1 MEATHQLDTEFS
13 AQPQSPNSQG
23 SAQVTKLSD
32 QSVEGFLTTQEF
44 TSERVVTRHQQHDF
58 GKKSADTAAQ
68 AASCE
73 DNKETE
79 QSQNPAQGNLENGDF
94 ISHPTETGIE
104 PEEYP
109 STWKA
114 TLLTIGLCLVTFATA
129 VDNTIIATAIPSIT
143 EEFHSLNDIGWY
155 ASSYLL
161 ASTALQPSFG
171 KVYTHFN
178 IKWVY
183 LAALVVFEVGSV
195 VAATAKSSIV
205 LIIGRVVAGLGGGGL
220 TSGGSTIL
228 SQAVSIEK
236 RAVFNSAFASTFG
249 IASVVGP
256 LLGGVLTDRLSWR
269 WCFWI
274 NLPIGGVAFI
284 AVLFVFRLPKR
295 ARSSLSVK
303 ERLRKLDFLGAFF
316 LVPGV
321 VSLLL
326 ALNWGGIDYPW
337 SDSRVWGT
345 LLGFG
350 LITAVFIGT
359 QLHRGEDATIPPR
372 VVARREVFTSVLFQ
386 AIFTMG
392 LYAHF
397 YYLPFYFQVVQG
409 TSAMNSGIRTIPYV
423 AGLSLLAIVAGIGVR
438 TIGYYAPFALFG
450 SAAFTVGAGLMYTL
464 QVNTSQPK
472 WVGYQVLA
480 GGGSGAAFQMP
491 LLAVQ
496 SSLPEKDVPTG
507 NALVGFFLTLGS
519 SIGVSI
525 AQNIFSSSL
534 RAALSAIEG
543 IDPEAIIAA
552 GAAGAR
558 GATPPALLPDVLKA
572 YDRAVMT
579 TFIYPIA
586 TGGLGFIVTLFWRW
600 TSLKSKKGSQ

>member
-1 MEATHQLDTEFS
+1 MET
-13 AQPQSPNSQG
+13 
-23 SAQVTKLSD
+23 
-32 QSVEGFLTTQEF
+32 
-44 TSERVVTRHQQHDF
+44 
-58 GKKSADTAAQ
+58 
-68 AASCE
+68 
-73 DNKETE
+73 TE
-79 QSQNPAQGNLENGDF
+79 QSSHHDAELSTQPHISQPGVVQITKHRDPGADGKPIIELSGDEATDYRPPNIEKMPEKSGDTAPTALDEDKKKTEQGKVSGRDNLEYTDP
-94 ISHPTETGIE
+94 ISRLTEAGVE
-104 PEEYP
+104 SRQYP

-114 TLLTIGLCLVTFATA
+114 SLLTIGLCLVTFATA

-143 EEFHSLNDIGWY
+143 EEFHSLDDIGWY

-161 ASTALQPSFG
+161 ASTALQPSYG

-183 LAALVVFEVGSV
+183 LGALVAFEVGSV
-195 VAATAKSSIV
+195 VAATAQSSMV

-228 SQAVSIEK
+228 THAVSIDK

-256 LLGGVLTDRLSWR
+256 LLGGVLTDNLSWR

-274 NLPIGGVAFI
+274 NLPLGAAAFI
-284 AVLFVFRLPKR
+284 TVIFVFRLPKR
-295 ARSSLSVK
+295 AKSTLSVK
-303 ERLRKLDFLGAFF
+303 ERLLKLDVVGASF

-326 ALNWGGIDYPW
+326 ALHWGGIDYPW

-359 QLHRGEDATIPPR
+359 QLYRGEDATIPPR
-372 VVARREVFTSVLFQ
+372 IISRRTVLTSTFFQ
-386 AIFTMG
+386 AIFSMG

-409 TSAMNSGIRTIPYV
+409 TSAMDSGIRTIPYV
-423 AGLSLLAIVAGIGVR
+423 AGLSLLAVLAGIGVR
-438 TIGYYAPFALFG
+438 IIGYYTPPALFG

-464 QVNTSQPK
+464 QVDTSQPK
-472 WVGYQVLA
+472 WIGYQVLA
-480 GGGSGAAFQMP
+480 GAGAGAAFQMP

-496 SSLPEKDVPTG
+496 SSLPEKDVPVG

-534 RAALSAIEG
+534 RGALGGIEG

-558 GATPPALLPDVLKA
+558 AATPPALLPDVLEA
-572 YDRAVMT
+572 YDSAIMT

-586 TGGLGFIVTLFWRW
+586 TGGFGLILTLFWGWR
-600 TSLKSKKGSQ
+600 SLKTKQ

>member
-1 MEATHQLDTEFS
+1 METTHYCDTEFS
-13 AQPQSPNSQG
+13 SQPQNPIPQS
-23 SAQVTKLSD
+23 SAQGTEPSD
-32 QSVEGFLTTQEF
+32 HGIDKALTTREF
-44 TSERVVTRHQQHDF
+44 ISESAVTYQQRHDIE
-58 GKKSADTAAQ
+58 KRSTNTTPAAP
-68 AASCE
+68 SE
-73 DNKETE
+73 EKEA
-79 QSQNPAQGNLENGDF
+79 QLSQNPASNDPGDGGM
-94 ISHPTETGIE
+94 IGGQAEADIE
-104 PEEYP
+104 LTEYP

-114 TLLTIGLCLVTFATA
+114 TLLTIGLCLVTFTTA
-129 VDNTIIATAIPSIT
+129 IDNTIIATAIPSIT

-161 ASTALQPSFG
+161 ASTALQPSYG

-195 VAATAKSSIV
+195 VAATASSSIV

-228 SQAVSIEK
+228 TRAVPIEK

-256 LLGGVLTDRLSWR
+256 LLGGVLTDNLSWR

-274 NLPIGGVAFI
+274 NLPLGGVAFI
-284 AVLFVFRLPKR
+284 TVLFVFRLPKR
-295 ARSSLSVK
+295 ARSSISTK
-303 ERLRKLDFLGAFF
+303 ERLLKLDVLGASF

-326 ALNWGGIDYPW
+326 ALNWGGSEYPW
-337 SDSRVWGT
+337 SDSKVWGT

-359 QLHRGEDATIPPR
+359 QLYRGEDATIPPR
-372 VVARREVFTSVLFQ
+372 VFGRREVLTSVLFQ

-409 TSAMNSGIRTIPYV
+409 TSAMDSGIRTIPYV
-423 AGLSLLAIVAGIGVR
+423 AGLSLLAIVAGIVVR
-438 TIGYYAPFALFG
+438 IIGYYAPLAIFG
-450 SAAFTVGAGLMYTL
+450 AAAFTVGAGLMYTL
-464 QVNTSQPK
+464 QVDTSQPQ
-472 WVGYQVLA
+472 WIGYQVLA
-480 GGGSGAAFQMP
+480 GGGAGAAFQMP

-534 RAALSAIEG
+534 RSALGGITG
-543 IDPEAIIAA
+543 IDSEAIIAA

-558 GATPPALLPDVLKA
+558 KATPPALLPDVLEA
-572 YDRAVMT
+572 YNRAIT
-579 TFIYPIA
+579 RTFIYPIA
-586 TGGLGFIVTLFWRW
+586 TGGLAFILTLCWRW
-600 TSLKSKKGSQ
+600 HSLKSGK

>member
-1 MEATHQLDTEFS
+1 METIDQSHHDAEFS
-13 AQPQSPNSQG
+13 TQDIV
-23 SAQVTKLSD
+23 QVTKHSD
-32 QSVEGFLTTQEF
+32 PEPERFLTTTKLDGKED
-44 TSERVVTRHQQHDF
+44 TTNNHDIE
-58 GKKSADTAAQ
+58 KRSADTAPTTLTG
-68 AASCE
+68 
-73 DNKETE
+73 DRKEAE
-79 QSQNPAQGNLENGDF
+79 QSRVSGQDVLEDVDS
-94 ISHPTETGIE
+94 IDHPTEARIE
-104 PEEYP
+104 SKQYP

-114 TLLTIGLCLVTFATA
+114 FLLTVGLCLVTFATA

-143 EEFHSLNDIGWY
+143 EEFHSLDDIGWY

-161 ASTALQPSFG
+161 ASTALQPSYG

-195 VAATAKSSIV
+195 VAATAESSII
-205 LIIGRVVAGLGGGGL
+205 LIIGRIVAGLGGGGL

-228 SQAVSIEK
+228 THAVPIEK

-256 LLGGVLTDRLSWR
+256 LLGGVLTDNLSWR

-274 NLPIGGVAFI
+274 NLPLGAVAFI
-284 AVLFVFRLPKR
+284 TVIFVFRLPKR
-295 ARSSLSVK
+295 AKSSLSVK
-303 ERLRKLDFLGAFF
+303 ERLRKLDVVGASF

-326 ALNWGGIDYPW
+326 ALHWGGIEYPW

-359 QLHRGEDATIPPR
+359 QLYRGEDATIPPR
-372 VVARREVFTSVLFQ
+372 IMARRAVLTSTLFQ
-386 AIFTMG
+386 AIFSMG

-409 TSAMNSGIRTIPYV
+409 TSAMDSGIRTIPYV
-423 AGLSLLAIVAGIGVR
+423 AGLSILAVVAGIGVR
-438 TIGYYAPFALFG
+438 IIGYYTPPALFG

-480 GGGSGAAFQMP
+480 GAGAGAAFQMP

-496 SSLPEKDVPTG
+496 SSLPENDVPIG

-534 RAALSAIEG
+534 RSALGVISG
-543 IDPEAIIAA
+543 IDPEAIIDA

-572 YDRAVMT
+572 FNRAIMS

-586 TGGLGFIVTLFWRW
+586 TGGFGLILTLFWGWR
-600 TSLKSKKGSQ
+600 SLKSNK

>member
-1 MEATHQLDTEFS
+1 MEATNHDAPFS
-13 AQPQSPNSQG
+13 TQPQLPKSQNSFE
-23 SAQVTKLSD
+23 SATHIGKHANEAQTSQKVTSSES
-32 QSVEGFLTTQEF
+32 SVAYG
-44 TSERVVTRHQQHDF
+44 QQNDAE
-58 GKKSADTAAQ
+58 KTSADTAPAIS
-68 AASCE
+68 AK
-73 DNKETE
+73 NKRETE
-79 QSQNPAQGNLENGDF
+79 ECRSPALDNLENDDLV
-94 ISHPTETGIE
+94 SRSTETANE
-104 PEEYP
+104 ATKYP

-114 TLLTIGLCLVTFATA
+114 SLLTVGLCLVTFATA

-161 ASTALQPSFG
+161 ASTALQPSYG

-195 VAATAKSSIV
+195 VAATADSSIV
-205 LIIGRVVAGLGGGGL
+205 LIIGRVIAGLGGGGL

-228 SQAVSIEK
+228 TRVVPIDK

-256 LLGGVLTDRLSWR
+256 LLGGVLTDNLSWR
-269 WCFWI
+269 WCFYI
-274 NLPIGGVAFI
+274 NLPLGAIAFI
-284 AVLFVFRLPKR
+284 TVLFVFRLPKR
-295 ARSSLSVK
+295 ARSTLSVK
-303 ERLRKLDFLGAFF
+303 ERLQKLDILGASF

-350 LITAVFIGT
+350 LITIVFVGT
-359 QLHRGEDATIPPR
+359 QLYRGEDATIPPR
-372 VVARREVFTSVLFQ
+372 VFGRREVLTSVLFQ

-409 TSAMNSGIRTIPYV
+409 TSAMDSGIRTIPYV
-423 AGLSLLAIVAGIGVR
+423 AGLSILAVVAGIAVR
-438 TIGYYAPFALFG
+438 IIGYYAPPALLGSALFT
-450 SAAFTVGAGLMYTL
+450 AGAGLMYTL
-464 QVNTSQPK
+464 QVNTSQPR
-472 WVGYQVLA
+472 WIGYQVLA
-480 GGGSGAAFQMP
+480 GGGAGAAFQMP

-496 SSLPEKDVPTG
+496 SSLSEKDVPVG

-534 RAALSAIEG
+534 RAALGAVTG

-558 GATPPALLPDVLKA
+558 GATPPARLAEVLEAYNKA
-572 YDRAVMT
+572 VTT
-579 TFIYPIA
+579 TFIYAVA

-600 TSLKSKKGSQ
+600 TSLRSKK

>member
-1 MEATHQLDTEFS
+1 MEVPRHRDAEFS
-13 AQPQSPNSQG
+13 TQLQSIPQSSVPT
-23 SAQVTKLSD
+23 TKPDD
-32 QSVEGFLTTQEF
+32 QAVDASLTTQEF
-44 TSERVVTRHQQHDF
+44 TMGTDIIYHEQH
-58 GKKSADTAAQ
+58 GVEKRSADTPT
-68 AASCE
+68 ASSS
-73 DNKETE
+73 NNMKGIE
-79 QSQNPAQGNLENGDF
+79 QSQKLAQRDLEDGNF
-94 ISHPTETGIE
+94 PSRPPE
-104 PEEYP
+104 PEMESIEYP

-143 EEFHSLNDIGWY
+143 EDFHSLNDVGWY

-161 ASTALQPSFG
+161 ASTALQPSYG

-183 LAALVVFEVGSV
+183 LAALVIFEVGSV
-195 VAATAKSSIV
+195 VAATASSSII
-205 LIIGRVVAGLGGGGL
+205 LIIGRVIAGLGGGGL
-220 TSGGSTIL
+220 TSGGSTIITR
-228 SQAVSIEK
+228 AVPIEK

-256 LLGGVLTDRLSWR
+256 LLGGVLTDNLSWR

-274 NLPIGGVAFI
+274 NLPLGGAAFI
-284 AVLFVFRLPKR
+284 TVLFVFRLPKR
-295 ARSSLSVK
+295 ARSSLSIK
-303 ERLRKLDFLGAFF
+303 ERLLKLDILGASF
-316 LVPGV
+316 LVPGI

-350 LITAVFIGT
+350 LITAVFVGT
-359 QLHRGEDATIPPR
+359 QVYRGDNATIPPR
-372 VVARREVFTSVLFQ
+372 VAANRGVITSVLFQ

-409 TSAMNSGIRTIPYV
+409 TSAMDSGIRTIPYV
-423 AGLSLLAIVAGIGVR
+423 AGLSVLAIVSGIVVR
-438 TIGYYAPFALFG
+438 IIGYYAPPAMFG
-450 SAAFTVGAGLMYTL
+450 AAVFTIGAGLMYTF
-464 QVNTSQPK
+464 QVNTSQAR

-480 GGGSGAAFQMP
+480 GAGAGAAFQMP

-496 SSLPEKDVPTG
+496 TSLPEKEVPTG

-534 RAALSAIEG
+534 RAALGAIKG
-543 IDPEAIIAA
+543 IDAEAIIAA

-558 GATPPALLPDVLKA
+558 AATPPALLPDVLEA

-586 TGGLGFIVTLFWRW
+586 TGGLGFILTLFWRFN
-600 TSLKSKKGSQ
+600 SLKSEK

>member
-1 MEATHQLDTEFS
+1 MEATPHHDTEFY
-13 AQPQSPNSQG
+13 
-23 SAQVTKLSD
+23 T
-32 QSVEGFLTTQEF
+32 
-44 TSERVVTRHQQHDF
+44 
-58 GKKSADTAAQ
+58 
-68 AASCE
+68 
-73 DNKETE
+73 
-79 QSQNPAQGNLENGDF
+79 QSQNPVLQEFASERVITYQQQHDVEKRSVDTVGAAPSEDGKKTEKIQNPAQDDLGNGDENGDL
-94 ISHPTETGIE
+94 IRSSTATGIE
-104 PEEYP
+104 SIEYP

-114 TLLTIGLCLVTFATA
+114 TLLTVGLCLVTFATA

-161 ASTALQPSFG
+161 ASTALQPSYG

-183 LAALVVFEVGSV
+183 LAALVVFEVGSI
-195 VAATAKSSIV
+195 VAATASSSIV

-228 SQAVSIEK
+228 TQAVPIEK

-256 LLGGVLTDRLSWR
+256 LLGGVLTDKLSWR

-274 NLPIGGVAFI
+274 NLPLGGVAFI
-284 AVLFVFRLPKR
+284 TVLFVFRLPRR

-303 ERLRKLDFLGAFF
+303 ERLQKLDILGASF

-326 ALNWGGIDYPW
+326 ALNWGGIEYPW
-337 SDSRVWGT
+337 KDSRVWGT

-350 LITAVFIGT
+350 LITIVFIGT
-359 QLHRGEDATIPPR
+359 QLYRGEDATIPPR
-372 VVARREVFTSVLFQ
+372 VIARREVFTGVFFQ
-386 AIFTMG
+386 AIFAMG
-392 LYAHF
+392 LYGHF

-409 TSAMNSGIRTIPYV
+409 TSAMDSGIRTIPYV
-423 AGLSLLAIVAGIGVR
+423 AGLSLLAIFAGIAVR
-438 TIGYYAPFALFG
+438 MVGYYAPPALFG

-472 WVGYQVLA
+472 WIGYQVLA
-480 GGGSGAAFQMP
+480 GGGAGAAFQMP

-496 SSLPEKDVPTG
+496 SSLPEKEVPTG

-534 RAALSAIEG
+534 RTALGTVKG

-552 GAAGAR
+552 GASGAR
-558 GATPPALLPDVLKA
+558 GATPPGLLPAVLEA
-572 YDRAVMT
+572 YNRAIMT

-586 TGGLGFIVTLFWRW
+586 TGGLGFVITLFWRW
-600 TSLKSKKGSQ
+600 KSLKSKKELQ

>member
-1 MEATHQLDTEFS
+1 MSDEMEHSTESGTESHTF
-13 AQPQSPNSQG
+13 NSQ
-23 SAQVTKLSD
+23 S
-32 QSVEGFLTTQEF
+32 SVESTTRIEKRANEVQTTQKV
-44 TSERVVTRHQQHDF
+44 TSASGVACDQHIDAE
-58 GKKSADTAAQ
+58 KRSADTTPAFSTEDFEETAQ
-68 AASCE
+68 NQNSTE
-73 DNKETE
+73 DNIGDGDLVRGSIETE
-79 QSQNPAQGNLENGDF
+79 V
-94 ISHPTETGIE
+94 ETR
-104 PEEYP
+104 EYP

-114 TLLTIGLCLVTFATA
+114 FLLTVGLCLVTFATA

-161 ASTALQPSFG
+161 ASTALQPSYG

-195 VAATAKSSIV
+195 VAATAESSIV

-228 SQAVSIEK
+228 SRVVPIDK

-256 LLGGVLTDRLSWR
+256 LLGGVLTDNLSWR

-274 NLPIGGVAFI
+274 NLPLGGVAFI
-284 AVLFVFRLPKR
+284 TVLFVLRLPKR
-295 ARSSLSVK
+295 AKSSLSFK
-303 ERLRKLDFLGAFF
+303 ERLMKLDILGASF
-316 LVPGV
+316 LVPGI

-326 ALNWGGIDYPW
+326 ALNWGGIEYPW

-350 LITAVFIGT
+350 LIIIVFVGT
-359 QLHRGEDATIPPR
+359 QIYRGEDATIPPR
-372 VVARREVFTSVLFQ
+372 IFARREVLTSVLFQ

-409 TSAMNSGIRTIPYV
+409 TSAMDSGIRTIPYV
-423 AGLSLLAIVAGIGVR
+423 AGLSLLAVVAGIAVR
-438 TIGYYAPFALFG
+438 VIGYYAPPAIIG
-450 SAAFTVGAGLMYTL
+450 SALFTVGAGLMYTL

-472 WVGYQVLA
+472 WIGYQVLA
-480 GGGSGAAFQMP
+480 GGGAGAAFQMP

-496 SSLPEKDVPTG
+496 YSLPEEDVPTG

-534 RAALSAIEG
+534 RTALGAVSG

-558 GATPPALLPDVLKA
+558 GATPPAQLPEVLEA
-572 YDRAVMT
+572 YDHAVTT
-579 TFIYPIA
+579 TFIYAIA
-586 TGGLGFIVTLFWRW
+586 TGGLGFIITLSWRW
-600 TSLKSKKGSQ
+600 TSLKIKK

>member
-1 MEATHQLDTEFS
+1 METTQHCDTELNS
-13 AQPQSPNSQG
+13 QPQSPTSQ
-23 SAQVTKLSD
+23 SSVQVTKRSD
-32 QSVEGFLTTQEF
+32 YGIDGSLTTREF
-44 TSERVVTRHQQHDF
+44 TSESVVTYQQRDDIE
-58 GKKSADTAAQ
+58 KKSTDTIPAAP
-68 AASCE
+68 SE
-73 DNKETE
+73 DKETQ
-79 QSQNPAQGNLENGDF
+79 QSQNPARNEVEDGHIINRQAEME
-94 ISHPTETGIE
+94 IESTEF
-104 PEEYP
+104 P

-129 VDNTIIATAIPSIT
+129 IDNTIIATAIPSIT

-161 ASTALQPSFG
+161 ASTALQPSYG

-195 VAATAKSSIV
+195 VAATASSSIV

-228 SQAVSIEK
+228 TRAVPIEK

-256 LLGGVLTDRLSWR
+256 LIGGVLTDNLSWR

-274 NLPIGGVAFI
+274 NLPLGGVAFI
-284 AVLFVFRLPKR
+284 TVLFVFRLPKR

-303 ERLRKLDFLGAFF
+303 ERLLMLDILGASF

-359 QLHRGEDATIPPR
+359 QLYRGEDATIPPQ
-372 VVARREVFTSVLFQ
+372 VFGRREVLTSVLFQ

-409 TSAMNSGIRTIPYV
+409 TSAMDSGIRTIPYV
-423 AGLSLLAIVAGIGVR
+423 AGLSLLAIVAGIVVR
-438 TIGYYAPFALFG
+438 IIGYYAPPAMFG
-450 SAAFTVGAGLMYTL
+450 AAAFTVGAGLMYTL

-472 WVGYQVLA
+472 WIGYQVLA
-480 GGGSGAAFQMP
+480 GGGAGSAFQMP

-496 SSLPEKDVPTG
+496 SSLPEKEVPTG

-534 RAALSAIEG
+534 RSALGEITG
-543 IDPEAIIAA
+543 INPEAIIAA

-558 GATPPALLPDVLKA
+558 GATPPGLLPDVLEA
-572 YDRAVMT
+572 YNRAIMT
-579 TFIYPIA
+579 TFIYSIA
-586 TGGLGFIVTLFWRW
+586 TGGLGFILTLCWRW
-600 TSLKSKKGSQ
+600 HSLKSKK

>member
-1 MEATHQLDTEFS
+1 MAATDESYHGDAGCSTRT
-13 AQPQSPNSQG
+13 QSPKLPVSKPG
-23 SAQVTKLSD
+23 SKGNAASD
-32 QSVEGFLTTQEF
+32 Q
-44 TSERVVTRHQQHDF
+44 RHDIEKRPADAVPVGANEN
-58 GKKSADTAAQ
+58 GKA
-68 AASCE
+68 
-73 DNKETE
+73 TE
-79 QSQNPAQGNLENGDF
+79 QGRLPTQDDLEDEGS
-94 ISHPTETGIE
+94 IGHPTGTGIE
-104 PEEYP
+104 PKQYLG
-109 STWKA
+109 TWKA
-114 TLLTIGLCLVTFATA
+114 SLLTVGLCP
-129 VDNTIIATAIPSIT
+129 TAIPSIT

-171 KVYTHFN
+171 KIYTYFN
-178 IKWVY
+178 AKWVY

-195 VAATAKSSIV
+195 VAATANSSVILIV
-205 LIIGRVVAGLGGGGL
+205 GRIIAGLGGGGL

-228 SQAVSIEK
+228 TLTVPIEK

-256 LLGGVLTDRLSWR
+256 LLGGVLTDNLSWR

-274 NLPIGGVAFI
+274 NLPIGAAAFI
-284 AVLFVFRLPKR
+284 AVIVVFRLPKR
-295 ARSSLSVK
+295 AKPSLSVK
-303 ERLRKLDFLGAFF
+303 ERLKKLDILGASL

-326 ALNWGGIDYPW
+326 ALHWGGIEYPW
-337 SDSRVWGT
+337 SGSRVWGT

-350 LITAVFIGT
+350 LIIAVFVGT
-359 QLHRGEDATIPPR
+359 QLYRGENATIPPR
-372 VVARREVFTSVLFQ
+372 IMARRGVVTGTVFQ
-386 AIFTMG
+386 AIFSMG

-409 TSAMNSGIRTIPYV
+409 ASAMDSGIRTIPYV
-423 AGLSLLAIVAGIGVR
+423 AGLSLLAIVAGIVVR
-438 TIGYYAPFALFG
+438 IIGYCAPPAWFG
-450 SAAFTVGAGLMYTL
+450 SAVFTVGAGLMYTL

-472 WVGYQVLA
+472 WIGYQVLA
-480 GGGSGAAFQMP
+480 GGGAGAAFQMP

-496 SSLPEKDVPTG
+496 SSLPEKDIPTG

-534 RAALSAIEG
+534 RAALGTVSG

-558 GATPPALLPDVLKA
+558 STTPPARLPDVLESYNHA
-572 YDRAVMT
+572 IMA

-586 TGGLGFIVTLFWRW
+586 TGGLGFILTLFFEWR
-600 TSLKSKKGSQ
+600 SLKSKKQIK